1 MMGRRIPMK
10 SGDEYDALSNWR
22 KVHRLKAGTRA
33 RIKRRFRRRE
43 RRIGNREAHND

>member
-10 SGDEYDALSNWR
+10 SGDEFDALTNWR
-22 KVHRLKAGTRA
+22 KVMHFKAGARA

-43 RRIGNREAHND
+43 RRLGKREIDA